1 MVLNCS
7 PRVDRIKRML
17 QFCKPKFIKADNS
30 ANIRAKAMPN
40 WIKQSSFWEQGA
52 NQPAYTHF
60 TKFIKTRKLQS
71 KILQHISN
79 ILIHDICSWQAIA
92 QRVEKIYF
100 LWHKLSA
107 SAYISLEMLHKFML
121 DYFNYFYSNFV
132 YSIWCLAQLWMTANT
147 NSFLWKK
154 FFNKY
159 L

>member
-17 QFCKPKFIKADNS
+17 QFCKPKFIKADKS
-30 ANIRAKAMPN
+30 AFIRAKAMPN

-52 NQPAYTHF
+52 NQPTYTH
-60 TKFIKTRKLQS
+60 LPHLS
-71 KILQHISN
+71 KQENFNPKYCNTFSN

-107 SAYISLEMLHKFML
+107 SAYISLEMFHKFML

-132 YSIWCLAQLWMTANT
+132 DSIWCLAQLWMTANI
-147 NSFLWKK
+147 NSFLWEE
-154 FFNKY
+154 FHIKY
-159 L
+159 F

>member
-60 TKFIKTRKLQS
+60 PNLS
-71 KILQHISN
+71 KRENFNPKYCNTFPISN
-79 ILIHDICSWQAIA
+79 LHIHDILQLFGWQAIA

-121 DYFNYFYSNFV
+121 DYFNYFLFKL
-132 YSIWCLAQLWMTANT
+132 CR
-147 NSFLWKK
+147 
-154 FFNKY
+154 FNLVSGSTLDDSKHKQFP
-159 L
+159 LKGM